1 MCGDFFLLY
10 ISAWCTL
17 NKGCF
22 LNYLLVSC
30 ALTILWDLC
39 YWQKKEIIFSK
50 DSGNREMILQ
60 ATISHLPR
68 AGQLFPWVVGPWVR
82 RHSDSQNAPWAGAQL
97 GLGRSC
103 RWYQVRHLLMT
114 AMTDLPLCPSSWWK
128 GEGASS
134 PVLKKRMQRDLE
146 GRRPSHD
153 PEVQWGF

>member
-10 ISAWCTL
+10 ISTWCTL
-17 NKGCF
+17 NIGCF

-68 AGQLFPWVVGPWVR
+68 AGQLFPWVTGPRVR
-82 RHSDSQNAPWAGAQL
+82 RHSGSQNVPWAGAQL
-97 GLGRSC
+97 GLGRGC
-103 RWYQVRHLLMT
+103 RWYQIRHLLMT
-114 AMTDLPLCPSSWWK
+114 AVTDLPLSPSSWWK
-128 GEGASS
+128 GGRCLQPWLKEKDAEGFRGQKTIQSS
-134 PVLKKRMQRDLE
+134 R
-146 GRRPSHD
+146 S
-153 PEVQWGF
+153 